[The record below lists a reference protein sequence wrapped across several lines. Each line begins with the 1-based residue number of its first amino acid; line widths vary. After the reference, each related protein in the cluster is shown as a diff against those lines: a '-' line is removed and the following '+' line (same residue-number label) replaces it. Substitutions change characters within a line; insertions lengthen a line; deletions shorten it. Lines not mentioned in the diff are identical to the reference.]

1 MPKKSLG
8 QNFLKS
14 TKAISDIV
22 AAGRISPKDTILEI
36 GPGKGAL
43 TEKLLTTGAKVIAV
57 EKDPELIPILQEK
70 FASYIASG
78 KLNLI
83 EADILEF
90 NPTSYG
96 LRTTSYK
103 LIGNIPYYITGA
115 IIRKFLETNLQ
126 PELMV
131 LLVQKEVAERVVAR
145 DGKQSI
151 LSMSVQAYGKP
162 KIISKVAAR
171 YFSPAPKVDSAIILV
186 DNISK
191 KNFKNISEKDFFGVI
206 KTAFGQKRKTLM
218 KNLSQNFKNKL
229 NLAGIFQ
236 NLGISEKARAE
247 DLGLETMISLA
258 KALFPQ
264 QKGKSKNSK

>member
-1 MPKKSLG
+1 MAKKSLG

-22 AAGRISPKDTILEI
+22 AAGKVFEKDTVLEI

-43 TEKLLTTGAKVIAV
+43 TEKILEAGAKVVAV
-57 EKDPELIPILQEK
+57 EADGELIPILEEK
-70 FASYIASG
+70 FSVDIEKG
-78 KLNLI
+78 KLELI
-83 EADILEF
+83 HGDILE
-90 NPTSYG
+90 TSAKD
-96 LRTTSYK
+96 LKLKKYK
-103 LIGNIPYYITGA
+103 IIANIPYYITGA
-115 IIRKFLETNLQ
+115 IIRKFLEENTQ

-131 LLVQKEVAERVVAR
+131 LLVQKEVAERIVAR

-151 LSMSVQAYGKP
+151 LSMSVQAYGQP

-171 YFSPAPKVDSAIILV
+171 YFSPAPKVDSAIILI

-191 KNFKNISEKDFFGVI
+191 KNFKNVSEKDFFDVI

-218 KNLSQNFKNKL
+218 KNLSQNFKNKA
-229 NLAGIFQ
+229 NLLEIFK
-236 NLGISEKARAE
+236 NLGISDKARAE
-247 DLGLETMISLA
+247 DLSLETMIGLA

-264 QKGKSKNSK
+264 KSGRN